1 MEDASMTKAA
11 LVVFADTESH
21 ADLARVVNALMT
33 AKEFKE
39 NDEDVQIIFD
49 GAGTKWVAELS
60 RPDNRSHGL
69 FESVKDKVAG
79 ACSFCASAFG
89 VKEDVVAT
97 GIPLLEEY
105 RQHPSLRRFI
115 SEGFEVLTF

>member
-1 MEDASMTKAA
+1 MTKAA

-39 NDEDVQIIFD
+39 NDEEVQIVFD
-49 GAGTKWVAELS
+49 GAGTKWVGELS
-60 RPDNRSHGL
+60 KPDNRSHGL
-69 FESVKDKVAG
+69 YESVKDEVVG
-79 ACSFCASAFG
+79 ACGFCAAAFG
-89 VKEDVVAT
+89 VKDAVVAS

-105 RQHPSLRRFI
+105 RQHPSLRRLI